1 MNPSLQVGDIVL
13 TPENIFPL
21 LAEKQMI
28 SLLAKEIILDQA
40 IAEIQCTPE
49 ETAMAEQKFFT
60 QMQLNPNE
68 PQKLQIWLERNYL
81 TREQLQQIILRG
93 IKLEKYKEQTWG
105 NEIESYYL
113 KRKRQ
118 LDKIIYSLIRTK
130 NPGQAQE
137 LYFRISEGEKEFAE
151 LARQHS
157 QGAEAETGGLIGP
170 VELTVPHPEIA
181 QKLMTSQPGQ
191 VLPPTRIG
199 EWIVILR
206 LEKYLAAQL
215 DQNMKRRLLD
225 ELFNT
230 WLNENIQKEVKFN
243 IPGETVKEN
252 I

>member
-1 MNPSLQVGDIVL
+1 MSPSLQVGDIVI

-28 SLLAKEIILDQA
+28 APLAREIILDQA
-40 IAEIQCTPE
+40 IAEIECTPE
-49 ETAMAEQKFFT
+49 ETAMAEQQFFM
-60 QMQLNPNE
+60 QMQLNPNDNE
-68 PQKLQIWLERNYL
+68 QLQTWLERNYL
-81 TREQLQQIILRG
+81 SREQLQQRILRN
-93 IKLEKYKEQTWG
+93 IKLEKYKQQTWS
-105 NEIESYYL
+105 NDLESYYL

-137 LYFRISEGEKEFAE
+137 LYFRISEGEKEFTD

-215 DQNMKRRLLD
+215 DDNMKRRLLD

-230 WLNENIQKEVKFN
+230 WLNENIQKEVKFQLQ
-243 IPGETVKEN
+243 GE
-252 I
+252 

>member
-1 MNPSLQVGDIVL
+1 MSPSLQVGDIVI

-28 SLLAKEIILDQA
+28 APLAREIILDQA
-40 IAEIQCTPE
+40 IAEIECSPE
-49 ETAMAEQKFFT
+49 ETAMAEQQFFM
-60 QMQLNPNE
+60 QMQLNPNDN
-68 PQKLQIWLERNYL
+68 QQLQTWLERNYL
-81 TREQLQQIILRG
+81 SREQLQERILRN
-93 IKLEKYKEQTWG
+93 IKLEKYKQKTWS
-105 NEIESYYL
+105 NDLESYYL

-137 LYFRISEGEKEFAE
+137 LYFRISEGEKEFTD

-215 DQNMKRRLLD
+215 DDNMKRRLLD

-230 WLNENIQKEVKFN
+230 WLNENIQKEVKFQL
-243 IPGETVKEN
+243 
-252 I
+252 

>member
-1 MNPSLQVGDIVL
+1 MNPSLQVGEIVI

-28 SLLAKEIILDQA
+28 APLAREIILDQA
-40 IAEIQCTPE
+40 VTNIECTTE
-49 ETAMAEQKFFT
+49 ETAMAEQQFFM
-60 QMQLNPNE
+60 QMQMNPNE
-68 PQKLQIWLERNYL
+68 PQQLQTWLERNYL
-81 TREQLQQIILRG
+81 TREQLQQRILRG
-93 IKLEKYKEQTWG
+93 IKLEKYKQQTWG
-105 NEIESYYL
+105 NDLESYYL

-157 QGAEAETGGLIGP
+157 QGAESETGGLIGP

-230 WLNENIQKEVKFN
+230 WLNESIQKEVQFQLQ
-243 IPGETVKEN
+243 GE
-252 I
+252 

>member
-1 MNPSLQVGDIVL
+1 MSPSLQVGDIVI

-28 SLLAKEIILDQA
+28 APLAREIILDQA
-40 IAEIQCTPE
+40 IAEIECTPE
-49 ETAMAEQKFFT
+49 ETAMAEQQFFM
-60 QMQLNPNE
+60 QMQLNANDNE
-68 PQKLQIWLERNYL
+68 QLQTWLDRNYL
-81 TREQLQQIILRG
+81 TREQLQERILRG
-93 IKLEKYKEQTWG
+93 IRLEKYKQQTWG
-105 NEIESYYL
+105 NDLESYYL

-137 LYFRISEGEKEFAE
+137 LYFRISEGEKEFTD

-215 DQNMKRRLLD
+215 DDNMKRRLLD

-230 WLNENIQKEVKFN
+230 WLNENIQKEVKFQL
-243 IPGETVKEN
+243 
-252 I
+252 